1 MKKRNLVI
9 PLVFSSSLFI
19 PSIEAL
25 ESKTE
30 FNSLENENNI
40 YEAVDIL
47 IAEGG
52 GGSNRNPAKKEK
64 RDERQKK
71 AKELFIKKQ
80 CEDGAKKMIGFFE
93 RQLFEETRLGKSTE
107 KTLKKI
113 KEYKQLLSKCED
125 TKTPSKKERQ
135 KEAQEIRK
143 RQKVINEK
151 GYFPYW
157 AKIREKVLKEKT
169 KINNDPIGNG
179 DFFKLLDEKM
189 AKLKFIEIMLN
200 LIDEC
205 QLYQATDL
213 GQENGMPESLRKART
228 SFINEIK
235 KVYSLFSEE
244 FQNEISNL
252 DFVVSFGFAIL
263 KDDR

>member
-1 MKKRNLVI
+1 MYKYFMKKSNLI
-9 PLVFSSSLFI
+9 LTLFISSLFI
-19 PSIEAL
+19 S
-25 ESKTE
+25 T
-30 FNSLENENNI
+30 SLDAAVFDLNILKNNQKR
-40 YEAVDIL
+40 DLL
-47 IAEGG
+47 IASPGGHGG
-52 GGSNRNPAKKEK
+52 GGGGGGGGGKKPKDKKEECIK
-64 RDERQKK
+64 RSKR
-71 AKELFIKKQ
+71 A
-80 CEDGAKKMIGFFE
+80 IGFFE
-93 RQLFEETRLGKSTE
+93 RQLFDEERLGKSTE

-125 TKTPSKKERQ
+125 TKTPSERQ

-151 GYFPYW
+151 GYRERW
-157 AKIREKVLKEKT
+157 AELRENFLKEKN
-169 KINNDPIGNG
+169 KINNDPIGDG

-213 GQENGMPESLRKART
+213 AQENGMPESLRKART